1 MEKNV
6 RFWEEKSLAELSQE
20 EWESLCDGCGKC
32 CLIKLENADSK
43 EILYTDIACKLL
55 DCETCR
61 CMNYPKRK
69 EIVPDCVILNP
80 DNLEQ
85 LPWMPDTCA
94 YRLIYEGK
102 PLPQWHPLI
111 SGDSDS
117 VHQAG
122 VSVRGKVVREGD
134 IPQSEYANHVKN
146 WNQ

>member
-1 MEKNV
+1 M
-6 RFWEEKSLAELSQE
+6 RFWEEKSLAELSHE

-69 EIVPDCVILNP
+69 EIVPDCVILRP

-102 PLPQWHPLI
+102 PLFDWHPLI

-117 VHQAG
+117 THEAG
-122 VSVRGKVVREGD
+122 VSVKGKVVKEGD
-134 IPQSEYANHVKN
+134 VPQSEYPNHIKD
-146 WNQ
+146 WS

>member
-1 MEKNV
+1 MV
-6 RFWEEKSLAELSQE
+6 
-20 EWESLCDGCGKC
+20 CGKC

-69 EIVPDCVILNP
+69 EIVPDCVILTP

-102 PLPQWHPLI
+102 PLFDWHPLI

-117 VHQAG
+117 THQAG
-122 VSVRGKVVREGD
+122 ISVRGKVVREGD
-134 IPQSEYANHVKN
+134 VPQNEYPNHIKD
-146 WNQ
+146 WS